1 MEIKNCGIC
10 YSPLSK
16 SIFVGSV
23 KNKVFLSN
31 KTEID
36 KMDFIETFKN
46 MLKNE
51 FPNGLEVSD
60 LASGELLYKIVL
72 HEGDGK

>member
-1 MEIKNCGIC
+1 MEIKNCEIC

-36 KMDFIETFKN
+36 KMHFIDSFKN

-51 FPNGLEVSD
+51 FPDGLDVMDSD
-60 LASGELLYKIVL
+60 HKLLYKIVL